1 MIFAIESS
9 QHPHDLITALPI
21 ASKRCPLTEH
31 FWSVAAIEVL
41 QSAVCNQNAGDFTQ
55 RLQKDTINLRKH
67 ALSVPRRDV

>member
-31 FWSVAAIEVL
+31 FWSVAAAIGGM
-41 QSAVCNQNAGDFTQ
+41 QPKCRRFYSATTEGHDKFTKA
-55 RLQKDTINLRKH
+55 RTFH
-67 ALSVPRRDV
+67 AAEGCMSG